1 MPKRVLVVDDDDN
14 TRRFLTVAL
23 EENGYEAITAED
35 GDDGYKKIQE
45 SIPDLILLDVMMPK
59 KTGFSLFKQLRRKE
73 EYKDIPVIMLT
84 GVAGV
89 LEEDDAQ
96 AEGDTFESPFFDHF
110 FGSTRYSFLRG
121 LEKKN
126 NFAFDLILSL
136 GQELGN
142 AHYDSHVPVVGAGM
156 GCIRVLGDVLL
167 VSLLLQRKSIHIRP
181 QGHGPASGLTF
192 EDSPQSSFGK
202 GLDGDTDS
210 FHEFAKN

>member
-1 MPKRVLVVDDDDN
+1 MPKRVLVVDDDAN

-35 GDDGYKKIQE
+35 GDDGYKKIEE

-96 AEGDTFESPFFDHF
+96 AEGDTFESPFD
-110 FGSTRYSFLRG
+110 SLREG
-121 LEKKN
+121 LRRGIAKMREEGIIKPEQFIDKPI
-126 NFAFDLILSL
+126 DPEELIESVRAII
-136 GQELGN
+136 G
-142 AHYDSHVPVVGAGM
+142 
-156 GCIRVLGDVLL
+156 
-167 VSLLLQRKSIHIRP
+167 
-181 QGHGPASGLTF
+181 
-192 EDSPQSSFGK
+192 
-202 GLDGDTDS
+202 
-210 FHEFAKN
+210 